1 MNLEKNF
8 LKENILINMSLL
20 KQEQK
25 ISKISMKTL
34 IEDIFKSIINQYELN
49 GGVAQLVR
57 AQDS

>member
-1 MNLEKNF
+1 
-8 LKENILINMSLL
+8 
-20 KQEQK
+20 
-25 ISKISMKTL
+25 MKTL

>member
-1 MNLEKNF
+1 
-8 LKENILINMSLL
+8 MSLL

-34 IEDIFKSIINQYELN
+34 IEDIFKSIINQYKLN
-49 GGVAQLVR
+49 GGVAQMVR